1 MFFIGS
7 YTSAVYVDSRCVWG
21 GGGGERGARER
32 RNERLIVLNFSLKQR
47 SDADLD
53 QLRER
58 IRKVEQEIDKLK
70 VENKELHENEQK
82 ANDAYK
88 EEMNRAHLLQR
99 ELEDAKIELDELRS
113 EWKIQILRIVYIPFN
128 FFATI
133 MCLAFDHSR
142 SYLKFVWKLVTAR
155 RKQNW

>member
-1 MFFIGS
+1 M
-7 YTSAVYVDSRCVWG
+7 
-21 GGGGERGARER
+21 
-32 RNERLIVLNFSLKQR
+32 
-47 SDADLD
+47 D

-128 FFATI
+128 FVATI